1 MFDLEQSITD
11 WRNQM
16 LAAGIKTP
24 VPLEE
29 LEIHLRE
36 EIEQQMRS
44 GTEAQPVLEAAI
56 QKIGRTDVLKNEF
69 QKTNLPTVEETRIK
83 VIAGGVLTLLVG
95 FIMLWAAVV
104 QSRDVGK
111 MNYEAVGF
119 SVLALIL
126 VFDGIAISFW
136 LPSAAFSLRSAKPE

>member
-44 GTEAQPVLEAAI
+44 ATEAQPVLEAAI

-111 MNYEAVGF
+111 MNYEAVGL

-126 VFDGIAISFW
+126 VFDGIAISF
-136 LPSAAFSLRSAKPE
+136 LAAQRSFLASKREA

>member
-83 VIAGGVLTLLVG
+83 VIVGGVLTLLVG

-111 MNYEAVGF
+111 MNYEAVGL

-126 VFDGIAISFW
+126 VFDGIAISF
-136 LPSAAFSLRSAKPE
+136 LAAQRSFLASKCEA

>member
-111 MNYEAVGF
+111 MNYEAVGL

-126 VFDGIAISFW
+126 VFDGIAISF
-136 LPSAAFSLRSAKPE
+136 LAAQRSFLASKREA

>member
-104 QSRDVGK
+104 QNRDVGK
-111 MNYEAVGF
+111 MNYEAVGL

-126 VFDGIAISFW
+126 VFDGIAISF
-136 LPSAAFSLRSAKPE
+136 LAAQRSFLASKREA